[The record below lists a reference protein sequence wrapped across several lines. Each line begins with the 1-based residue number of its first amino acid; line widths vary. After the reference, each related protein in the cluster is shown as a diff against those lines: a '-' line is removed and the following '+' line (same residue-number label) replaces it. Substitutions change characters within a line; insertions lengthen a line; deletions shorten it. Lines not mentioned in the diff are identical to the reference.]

1 MIAPARSI
9 KREEDRLRQIAAANG
24 DRIVKS
30 RIDGSYQLV
39 DAATNTLIWPT
50 HVRKTQ
56 IGATFNE
63 LRERITGVTY
73 WMSARKKKEKGESG
87 YLPTGSFTSTY
98 VTIEPVFDG
107 KSWKLIPV
115 ECGKGNPTGE
125 MLNGQ
130 LCREVSSSATYG
142 GSIIP
147 GQPPEVKQ

>member
-50 HVRKTQ
+50 HVGTTQ

-63 LRERITGVTY
+63 LRERITGVT
-73 WMSARKKKEKGESG
+73 
-87 YLPTGSFTSTY
+87 
-98 VTIEPVFDG
+98 V
-107 KSWKLIPV
+107 
-115 ECGKGNPTGE
+115 
-125 MLNGQ
+125 
-130 LCREVSSSATYG
+130 
-142 GSIIP
+142 
-147 GQPPEVKQ
+147 